1 MPKRKFRPMTQAD
14 FIANEIEIA
23 KLESP
28 PQGPDDGDDDE
39 AEEARSVSALVK
51 RKPKPLMRSPVR
63 RHQNLQWTR
72 AR

>member
-1 MPKRKFRPMTQAD
+1 MPKRKFKPMTQSD
-14 FIANEIEIA
+14 
-23 KLESP
+23 LSLVESP
-28 PQGPDDGDDDE
+28 PPGPDDGDDDE
-39 AEEARSVSALVK
+39 AEEARSVSASVK

>member
-1 MPKRKFRPMTQAD
+1 MPSKPKKRYMTQPD
-14 FIANEIEIA
+14 LPIIET
-23 KLESP
+23 P
-28 PQGPDDGDDDE
+28 PPGPDDGDDDE
-39 AEEARSVSALVK
+39 AEEAKSVSASVK